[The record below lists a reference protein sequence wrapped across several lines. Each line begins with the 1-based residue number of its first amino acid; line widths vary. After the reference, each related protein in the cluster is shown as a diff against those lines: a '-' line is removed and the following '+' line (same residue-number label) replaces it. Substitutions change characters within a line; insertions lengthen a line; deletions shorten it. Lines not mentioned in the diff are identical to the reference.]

1 MTRPIIVTIHK
12 KALRHNFQ
20 VVRKAAGGRAVW
32 AVVKANAYGHGLR
45 NAVEAFS
52 EADGLALLEVSE
64 AVRARECGWTKRILL
79 LEGFFSQKELPEI
92 EQHEVETIV
101 HSAWMIDVLKRNA
114 PFKNLRCHIK
124 INTGMN
130 RLGFRPEEYQ
140 AVVRE
145 LSAIA
150 GVTVCGAVTHF
161 ANAEPTYTKG
171 GPATFEKQLGR
182 MSSIGSTQGEKC
194 LANSAATLFHPEVGG
209 DAVRAGVILYG
220 ASPDSNISERE
231 LHVRPAMTFSA
242 KIIAIQNIQAG
253 DAVGYGSR
261 WTASRPSRI
270 AVVACGYADG
280 YPRSMPN
287 GAPTWVEGKIAP
299 LVGATSMDMLEIDVT
314 DVPEATVGSIVE
326 LWGEHIPVNQVA
338 KLCGTIGY
346 ELLCALAPRVNVRV
360 DEE

>member
-130 RLGFRPEEYQ
+130 SVSEIL
-140 AVVRE
+140 
-145 LSAIA
+145 
-150 GVTVCGAVTHF
+150 
-161 ANAEPTYTKG
+161 
-171 GPATFEKQLGR
+171 ATAL
-182 MSSIGSTQGEKC
+182 
-194 LANSAATLFHPEVGG
+194 
-209 DAVRAGVILYG
+209 
-220 ASPDSNISERE
+220 
-231 LHVRPAMTFSA
+231 
-242 KIIAIQNIQAG
+242 
-253 DAVGYGSR
+253 
-261 WTASRPSRI
+261 RI
-270 AVVACGYADG
+270 A
-280 YPRSMPN
+280 
-287 GAPTWVEGKIAP
+287 PTSK
-299 LVGATSMDMLEIDVT
+299 S
-314 DVPEATVGSIVE
+314 
-326 LWGEHIPVNQVA
+326 Q
-338 KLCGTIGY
+338 
-346 ELLCALAPRVNVRV
+346 
-360 DEE
+360 